1 MFIYNLA
8 VLVIKSYSIII
19 LGLVLDSMLL
29 LVHRAEFLL
38 RILFIKIP
46 ELVLS
51 F

>member
-1 MFIYNLA
+1 MLIYYLT

-29 LVHRAEFLL
+29 LVHRTEFLL
-38 RILFIKIP
+38 RILFIEIP